1 MAESPTRTIEDFGE
15 QWQHYSDTSGFWAS
29 KELLRDITEPLL
41 NPDDMAGARVAEVGS
56 GSGRV
61 VNMIMGFEPAKV
73 YALEPSDPGFASLK
87 VNTARHGDRIEYIH
101 ALGDQLP
108 AGLELDFAL
117 SIGVIQFIP
126 QPDGT
131 IRAMYDALR
140 PGGRC
145 LIWLYSVE
153 GNEAYLR
160 FALPLRKITT
170 RLPHALLAAV
180 CGTLN
185 LALSVYIVLCKVL
198 PLPMRA
204 YINGHL
210 GKMSSSKRYLTIYD
224 QLNPTYAKYY
234 TRDEA
239 LDLLRRAGFQDV
251 QVHHRHGYSWTIVGT
266 RPAADTV

>member
-1 MAESPTRTIEDFGE
+1 MADATRTIEDFGE

-29 KELLRDITEPLL
+29 SELLRDITMPLL
-41 NPDDMAGARVAEVGS
+41 DPDGIAGKRVTEIGS

-61 VNMIMGFEPAKV
+61 VNMLMGFKPAKL
-73 YALEPSDPGFASLK
+73 YALEPSDQGFESLK
-87 VNTARHGDRIEYIH
+87 LNTAQHGDKIEYLH
-101 ALGDQLP
+101 CLGDQLP
-108 AGLELDFAL
+108 AGLELDYAF

-126 QPDGT
+126 EPDAT
-131 IRAMYDALR
+131 IKAMYNALK

-145 LIWLYSVE
+145 CIWLYSVE
-153 GNEAYLR
+153 GNEAYLA

-170 RLPHALLAAV
+170 RLPHPLLAGV
-180 CGTLN
+180 CATLN
-185 LALSVYIVLCKVL
+185 LALSGYIQLCRFL

-204 YINGHL
+204 YMNDHL
-210 GKMSSSKRYLTIYD
+210 GKMSSEKRRLTIYD

-239 LDLLRRAGFQDV
+239 LDLLRRAGFADV

-266 RPAADTV
+266 KPV